1 MTATGVTFHAD
12 FPTDPSGHQGRCRTG
27 RWVLRF
33 SRPGLRLYVP
43 AELSG
48 WPGAPSLSRLRVPH
62 RPWSGLKPPR
72 LRTPH
77 APPPSGVFS
86 FLIRGNYPMIVT
98 FDRALIER
106 LLAHAEA
113 ASERRATLT
122 QLFDKSLRKPG
133 HGAREWGRQD
143 DVDPAKIP
151 AGLWLVGDHGIYM
164 MSNGLP
170 LLPSDDGQ
178 KPNLCAYA
186 READPAQNAGKA
198 YDVKRQAFGGD
209 DGCEFLEATLVRQ
222 ALRQASG
229 DTLRMNITPETLE
242 FLA

>member
-1 MTATGVTFHAD
+1 
-12 FPTDPSGHQGRCRTG
+12 
-27 RWVLRF
+27 
-33 SRPGLRLYVP
+33 
-43 AELSG
+43 
-48 WPGAPSLSRLRVPH
+48 
-62 RPWSGLKPPR
+62 
-72 LRTPH
+72 
-77 APPPSGVFS
+77 
-86 FLIRGNYPMIVT
+86 MIVT

-113 ASERRATLT
+113 ASERRVALT

-133 HGAREWGRQD
+133 HGAREWGLQE
-143 DVDPAKIP
+143 DVDPTKIP

-186 READPAQNAGKA
+186 READPEQNAGKA
-198 YDVKRQAFGGD
+198 HDVKRQAFGGD
-209 DGCEFLEATLVRQ
+209 DGCEFLDAALVRQ
-222 ALRQASG
+222 ALKQASG

>member
-12 FPTDPSGHQGRCRTG
+12 FPADPSGHQGRCRTG
-27 RWVLRF
+27 RWGLRF

-48 WPGAPSLSRLRVPH
+48 GPGAPSLSRFRLPH
-62 RPWSGLKPPR
+62 DPRSGLKLPR
-72 LRTPH
+72 LRTPPRP
-77 APPPSGVFS
+77 AIVRGFS
-86 FLIRGNYPMIVT
+86 FLIRGKYPMIVT

-133 HGAREWGRQD
+133 HGAREWGRPED
-143 DVDPAKIP
+143 IDPAKIP
-151 AGLWLVGDHGIYM
+151 AGLWLIGDHGIYM

-186 READPAQNAGKA
+186 READPAQNAGRA
-198 YDVKRQAFGGD
+198 HDVKRQAFGGD
-209 DGCEFLEATLVRQ
+209 DGCEFLEAALVRR
-222 ALRQASG
+222 ALSKVSG
-229 DTLRMNITPETLE
+229 DTLRLNITPETLE
-242 FLA
+242 ILA

>member
-1 MTATGVTFHAD
+1 
-12 FPTDPSGHQGRCRTG
+12 
-27 RWVLRF
+27 
-33 SRPGLRLYVP
+33 
-43 AELSG
+43 
-48 WPGAPSLSRLRVPH
+48 
-62 RPWSGLKPPR
+62 
-72 LRTPH
+72 
-77 APPPSGVFS
+77 
-86 FLIRGNYPMIVT
+86 MIVT

-133 HGAREWGRQD
+133 HGAREWGLQE
-143 DVDPAKIP
+143 DVDPTKIP

-170 LLPSDDGQ
+170 LLPFDDGQ

-186 READPAQNAGKA
+186 READPAQNAGRA
-198 YDVKRQAFGGD
+198 HDVKRQAFGGD
-209 DGCEFLEATLVRQ
+209 DGCEFLDAALVRQ
-222 ALRQASG
+222 ALKQASG
-229 DTLRMNITPETLE
+229 DTLRMTITPETLE